1 MYIQSETQIEV
12 RYYETDLMGIVHHSN
27 YIRYFE
33 CGRHQFLLDVGLPI
47 TELEK
52 SGIMMPVVSVEAH
65 YHTPARMGDI
75 LRVVSRVEKEPMA
88 RVEVRTD
95 IYNQNGDLVCDGTVV
110 LGFIHSDTRRP
121 TRIPPIR
128 KPARKR
134 RQTVRQ
140 GCLTAVSRK
149 FGKCRLICIS
159 LIFRCLQIGL
169 HFSPL
174 CETPK
179 NALDFASVL

>member
-75 LRVVSRVEKEPMA
+75 LRVVSRV
-88 RVEVRTD
+88 
-95 IYNQNGDLVCDGTVV
+95 
-110 LGFIHSDTRRP
+110 SDTRRP
-121 TRIPPIR
+121 TRIPAALLEVFR
-128 KPARKR
+128 KADQEAGQK
-134 RQTVRQ
+134 
-140 GCLTAVSRK
+140 A
-149 FGKCRLICIS
+149 
-159 LIFRCLQIGL
+159 
-169 HFSPL
+169 
-174 CETPK
+174 
-179 NALDFASVL
+179 

>member
-95 IYNQNGDLVCDGTVV
+95 IYNQNGDLVCDGSVV
-110 LGFIHSDTRRP
+110 LGFIHSDNRPP
-121 TRIPPIR
+121 TRLPAALLEVFR
-128 KPARKR
+128 KADMEQAAAKENK
-134 RQTVRQ
+134 Q
-140 GCLTAVSRK
+140 
-149 FGKCRLICIS
+149 
-159 LIFRCLQIGL
+159 
-169 HFSPL
+169 
-174 CETPK
+174 
-179 NALDFASVL
+179 